1 MVFETLATEV
11 DTLCWYRFCWLVPSK
26 TSPPWKVIQS
36 FPISDNLTTST
47 RVLLKQSIPTVY
59 SRFRDFKTIYGTIH
73 ISVSC
78 IYQKPETP
86 HRRNQKIPT
95 KVIEISWNIRPSSLI
110 FTLGCTPLVIYQL
123 HSKLDSW
130 RHIFIHSPTNST
142 TNNSAPKLRK
152 RVLTWIT
159 SMFTTFYIIL
169 HGLS

>member
-1 MVFETLATEV
+1 MLIQVL
-11 DTLCWYRFCWLVPSK
+11 LVGAFKDITPLESH
-26 TSPPWKVIQS
+26 
-36 FPISDNLTTST
+36 PIISNLRQPDNLDKSSF
-47 RVLLKQSIPTVY
+47 KAKHSNSIFPL
-59 SRFRDFKTIYGTIH
+59 SRFQDAIWDYIH

-86 HRRNQKIPT
+86 HRSKQKLPT

-152 RVLTWIT
+152 KSFGSAFSNCSVNLFQI
-159 SMFTTFYIIL
+159 
-169 HGLS
+169 